1 MTVATTRDYG
11 NRRALYR
18 LIRNLP
24 EEKAARVMSYIK
36 SLQEEEPPLS
46 EDEEEGLRQA
56 YAELASGQGETFRE
70 AFGGLL

>member
-1 MTVATTRDYG
+1 MTATTRDIG
-11 NRRALYR
+11 SRRAMYR
-18 LIRNLP
+18 LIRDLP

-56 YAELASGQGETFRE
+56 YAELASGQGERFRE
-70 AFGGLL
+70 VFKELL